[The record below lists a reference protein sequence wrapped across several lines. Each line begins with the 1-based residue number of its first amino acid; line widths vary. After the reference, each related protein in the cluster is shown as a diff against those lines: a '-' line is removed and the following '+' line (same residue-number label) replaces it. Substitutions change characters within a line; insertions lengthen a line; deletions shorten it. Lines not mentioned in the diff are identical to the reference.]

1 MKRFKELICLILVC
15 ALCLSD
21 LQTAQAFT
29 IAQNGSVSSSSP
41 GSASCGPSGQ
51 AWGYAISLKDLK
63 IPAVMGSPGEKAEID
78 NMDWFVWAYDEYA
91 HDAYPTIR
99 PDSCLLVQLDG
110 ADYTSCPFME
120 DSLDKA
126 NVKAKHAAK
135 RTATNTAVKKVNP
148 WTKALVKYYWSCG
161 STVEERTEKF
171 IKDLHSSG
179 KTSDSFIKK
188 VKKAFP
194 NDVPSTDTCRSAV
207 IDVLTSGNKCS
218 SSMQY
223 FSGTGIS
230 TTASSLVSKYKDIPI
245 AGRGKVTFYTLA
257 NLGAYITVAYAID
270 YNSNKEVLK
279 NYFDKTFYYSING
292 EVSSVE
298 FPVILINSVMPFYYG
313 GHRWWAT
320 VPHFLSWLMGVKLV
334 EFTQFYKRIGKDI
347 VKKDEYSLDFWD
359 MVYYIHK
366 NQYKDGKVSKR
377 TTSLR
382 CHGNNDCMKYST
394 NRMFSKKIN
403 CSATKASD
411 FWKSSTSSI
420 KGTQMCGIYASAW
433 KGIPGSPGLGLFVH
447 WNTKPE
453 RQKFSSLET
462 IFSLSDPATNNPI
475 DKGWA
480 TKDGVMENHPLYLK
494 NVKLDFGE
502 KYDMSD
508 LKSYIKGKKYGDN
521 TSVTVTFNVYRKEY
535 KKKPTS
541 LKKSKDKE
549 AKAKAFREQTESG
562 VLKMGSSGT
571 GTYIVKSSCKVS
583 DPKISGVTATGKK
596 LDMTVKQ
603 LKTMLKNPDKYLL
616 TIKTDKITNDFT
628 KQKSI
633 YFRYVLDCTVTFNGN
648 DKAQAQCNTPKD
660 TMYSCKVDPDD
671 PTTPEPQTYESAVA
685 TPYAEL
691 KCGSVT
697 DSGANEP
704 FEAMAGFPTTR
715 DIYFAS
721 GGSEYVAQVTYE
733 YREKQNS
740 KRTYTQDTSTKLSS
754 LTIPYKTQSANQDS
768 ASISG
773 KPADLKATCPDC
785 GAKVSTTWFPFRT
798 AETKWN
804 WEATATVPSHIT
816 GYTGGK
822 NPQPIY
828 CGGASKTTT
837 KSNSASP
844 GPDAVATCS
853 CGTTVTVAQHKV
865 KATQWNWEWRNYGHA
880 NSYLSS
886 DAESLPYTDCKTYTN
901 SRTESKTNTQNSKY
915 QNTTTTVSNASESCT
930 MPNTNKSGITSYITS
945 WDQKITDFNY
955 AEITDCKV
963 WKLVKSKCNDTY
975 DLVNQDEITASVQ
988 TTDDSELYNIAGK
1001 NTAKDGR
1008 FWHSEKTK
1016 DQDEYKFTTYSPKSC
1031 EFCVAYNAGL
1041 DLKSKSPQSIFNNT
1055 YAISDYLVLRTTKGD
1070 LSLIY
1075 FEYDCKN
1082 TTIPVGTV
1090 KFSGSK
1096 NGGSF
1101 TMDVKDV
1108 PFTKQNDRATYEK
1121 ICLKNPMSFKGID
1134 LQANAI
1140 TFGGYNGNY
1149 SSPSTKYVSTSGFT
1163 ENIDITSLKINDP
1176 NYSKYKA
1183 TTRPSPVFKLVQ
1195 NYDVPDITVS
1205 NGLYTFGDSSVFYK
1219 NLINFGSQ
1227 DPIEEI
1233 EAQDDYGSEKGFV
1246 MTTTYSPT
1254 HQSINDVVVHD
1265 PVSSQYAMIIPL
1277 DKSRDQ
1283 RTTSSL
1289 TDDEFHNNF
1298 PGQCTGDPSTCP
1310 YSHLHCTYGGSLYH
1324 DENCYDVEEVEYV
1337 IKSGDSTDV
1346 AAGDIYDYAY
1356 TGNVQSVTLPAG
1368 KYKLET
1374 WGASG
1379 GNSEHGAGGGN
1390 GGYSKGTI
1398 TLDNE
1403 TTLYIAVGQAQGPFN
1418 GGGYGYSSDGTYGGG
1433 ATSIA
1438 TVSGELATLV
1448 NNKDSILL
1456 VAGGGGSG
1464 GCTSWHGGAGGGAN
1478 QSGQQGYGGS
1488 SFGAGGY
1495 GGTLNGSSQ
1504 NNGAYG
1510 AGFGQGGSS
1519 SSGYYGSGGGGGGYY
1534 GGSAGENQ
1542 SGGGTAGGGG
1552 SGYASPLLTDI
1563 SGTTG
1568 GSTGAGK
1575 ARITAI
1581 EVNAKVVQTI
1591 PVYTLSC
1598 GEPHHA
1604 PNTNWRYYVSNW
1616 EKEDES
1622 RSGGL
1627 HDTDINSAKIRPL
1640 GSSGDFTKPS
1650 DMTSKYVLVQVEGEL
1665 KLAAKDNPYV
1675 DPTTGRQW
1683 TLDQYSLTGA
1693 GNTDCIWALTDN
1705 DAPAYN
1711 TTTATASKY
1720 HYSFGD
1726 STCWEACKNDA
1737 NHKDTA
1743 TATVGGKTYTAGG
1756 DFLNTDYGFQIYYP
1770 NTGNFYGNG
1779 AYGIGEASNTTGKG
1793 YTSPMDTTEWL
1804 KYKYVTF
1811 SFDVIYDRDG
1821 DGDFSDDKLYLG
1833 GEPIPLGEIGANGR
1847 FVDDSPTDYLYNF
1860 YIPLEQDEIESAHVG
1875 FYAVAINN
1883 EADAWY
1889 SNEKSHNFERNNYA
1903 AEHDSKKEDTI
1914 DVVGR
1919 IGALTMLDTGDFR
1932 YANLFKQIQEGWLVD
1947 NIVHKVDYAKQNY
1960 FMADP
1965 TTIRG
1970 ETGTTATNGLNTYG
1984 TQLYKNDLSKLIEF
1998 PLVPD
2003 KNNIDA
2009 LKKQPQR
2016 VGYMNY
2022 MSLETIGNYYGE
2034 NKDGDDTYKTQITPY
2049 YYHLDLTTGKWTP
2062 MDVYMLVGTQYKRI
2076 AEYGSTEATTDYEWL
2091 YSLNWQEE
2099 SSRRMYTT
2107 EEKATTDLVVDKLK
2121 SLKTTLNDD
2130 GEQVSVLK
2138 SILIPSGKE
2147 YAYGTANRLFMKD
2160 KNRTFIGTT
2169 LTESTYTNPGE
2180 RISEEKYSRNGQ
2192 RWHFS
2197 LGLPSSAVFVP
2208 AGEKCTQANIDKYAN
2223 NHSVV
2228 VCAIDVLARGTV
2240 WTLKYSGVPTED
2252 QVLKIIPNGNTYN
2265 YSGDPDGPGDKQII
2279 TVYSPNKSSKDDLN
2293 VEGTH

>member
-15 ALCLSD
+15 ALFLSN
-21 LQTAQAFT
+21 LQVANAFT
-29 IAQNGSVSSSSP
+29 IGANGSVSSSSA
-41 GSASCGPSGQ
+41 GSAACGPSGE
-51 AWGYAISLKDLK
+51 AWGYVIGFAQPKFTPSLYWPTND
-63 IPAVMGSPGEKAEID
+63 ATANQVSQ
-78 NMDWFVWAYDEYA
+78 FQSAYNNYVDENYVTV
-91 HDAYPTIR
+91 DP
-99 PDSCLLVQLDG
+99 SNCLLVQLAG
-110 ADYTSCPFME
+110 ADYSSCKLMSDDLKSSTNEP
-120 DSLDKA
+120 A
-126 NVKAKHAAK
+126 NYHYK
-135 RTATNTAVKKVNP
+135 RTPTNTTKDSINP
-148 WTKALVKYYWSCG
+148 WAKPVIKYFLSLG
-161 STVEERTEKF
+161 STDYDRYVKLKS
-171 IKDLHSSG
+171 ILKKGDY
-179 KTSDSFIKK
+179 KTLVRKIKK
-188 VKKAFP
+188 VCAS
-194 NDVPSTDTCRSAV
+194 DVPSEAECRNSV
-207 IDVLTSGNKCS
+207 VGVLTSGNK
-218 SSMQY
+218 
-223 FSGTGIS
+223 
-230 TTASSLVSKYKDIPI
+230 AKSSLSLFAGFNCSDKYPS
-245 AGRGKVTFYTLA
+245 LA
-257 NLGAYITVAYAID
+257 TKFTGTQTENTNNMCRLAYLGAYLTVGYAIGMNNAHGSVEK
-270 YNSNKEVLK
+270 YMKACGKLEPSQRME
-279 NYFDKTFYYSING
+279 T
-292 EVSSVE
+292 VE
-298 FPVILINSVMPFYYG
+298 FPVITINSVMPFYYSG
-313 GHRWWAT
+313 SRWWAT
-320 VPHFLSWLMGVKLV
+320 VPHFMAWLMGVNLK
-334 EFTQFYKRIGKDI
+334 EFTDYGSRIGRRYDAGGSIYK
-347 VKKDEYSLDFWD
+347 
-359 MVYYIHK
+359 MVYNIHK
-366 NQYKDGKVSKR
+366 YQYNKDGKV
-377 TTSLR
+377 TTRKKALK
-382 CHGNNDCMKYST
+382 CHTGTECMRYST
-394 NRMFSKKIN
+394 NRMFDKKMN
-403 CSATKASD
+403 CNDSSFSSFWSA
-411 FWKSSTSSI
+411 STSRYH
-420 KGTQMCGIYASAW
+420 GTQMCGVYCSDMEGLAFCTTWLTVDGKPLSW
-433 KGIPGSPGLGLFVH
+433 KDFK
-447 WNTKPE
+447 TT
-453 RQKFSSLET
+453 FT
-462 IFSLSDPATNNPI
+462 LSDPSSNNPI

-480 TKDGVMENHPLYLK
+480 SKEGMMERHPLYLK
-494 NVKLDFGE
+494 DVELALSD
-502 KYDMSD
+502 DVTMSD
-508 LKSYIKGKKYGDN
+508 LNKYIKETNYSDN

-535 KKKPTS
+535 KKKPKS
-541 LKKSKDKE
+541 IAKKGEPTKQ
-549 AKAKAFREQTESG
+549 AKAFREGTESG

-571 GTYIVKSSCKVS
+571 GTYITKSSCKVGGKLPDGAS
-583 DPKISGVTATGKK
+583 ASGKTITMK
-596 LDMTVKQ
+596 VKQ
-603 LKTMLKNPDKYLL
+603 LRKMLEKPKDYPL

-633 YFRYVLDCTVTFNGN
+633 YFRYVLDCTVTFKDN
-648 DKAQAQCNTPKD
+648 DKAQAPCNTPKD

-671 PTTPEPQTYESAVA
+671 PETPEPQTYESAVA

-733 YREKQNS
+733 YREHKNG

-785 GAKVSTTWFPFRT
+785 GATVSTTWFPFRT
-798 AETKWN
+798 GETAWN
-804 WEATATVPSHIT
+804 WESTATVPSHII

-822 NPQPIY
+822 NPSPIY
-828 CGGASKTTT
+828 CGGATNTATT
-837 KSNSASP
+837 SDSATP
-844 GPDAVATCS
+844 GAPAKATCS
-853 CGTTVTVAQHKV
+853 CGTTVTVDQKKV
-865 KATQWNWEWRNYGHA
+865 KATKWNWEWRNYGHA
-880 NSYLSS
+880 NSYSSS
-886 DAESLPYTDCKTYTN
+886 DAESLPYTDNKTYTN
-901 SRTESKTNTQNSKY
+901 TKTESKTNTQNGKY

-930 MPNTNKSGITSYITS
+930 MTNTDKNGITSYITS
-945 WDQKITDFNY
+945 WDQNITDFNY

-963 WKLVKSKCNDTY
+963 WKLVKSKCDGTY
-975 DLVNQDEITASVQ
+975 DLVNQDDITASVQ

-1001 NTAKDGR
+1001 NTAKAGR

-1031 EFCVAYNAGL
+1031 EYCVAYNAGL
-1041 DLKSKSPQSIFNNT
+1041 DLKSKNPQSIYNNT

-1096 NGGSF
+1096 KGGSF
-1101 TMDVKDV
+1101 TMTVKDV
-1108 PFTKQNDRATYEK
+1108 PFTDQNSRATYEK
-1121 ICLKNPMSFKGID
+1121 ICLKNKMSFKGID
-1134 LQANAI
+1134 LKADAI
-1140 TFGGYNGNY
+1140 TYGGYGGNY

-1163 ENIDITSLKINDP
+1163 ENIDITSLKVNDP

-1195 NYDVPDITVS
+1195 NYDVPDTTVS
-1205 NGLYTFGDSSVFYK
+1205 NGLYEFGDSSVFYK
-1219 NLINFGSQ
+1219 NLINYGSE
-1227 DPIEEI
+1227 DPIEDI
-1233 EAQDDYGSEKGFV
+1233 EEQEDYGSEKGF
-1246 MTTTYSPT
+1246 MLSTTYSPT
-1254 HQSINDVVVHD
+1254 HQSINSVVVHD
-1265 PVSSQYAMIIPL
+1265 PVSAQYAMIIPL

-1298 PGQCTGDPSTCP
+1298 PAQCTGDPSTCP
-1310 YSHLHCTYGGSLYH
+1310 YSHLHCTYSDSLYH
-1324 DENCYDVEEVEYV
+1324 NEKCYDTEEVEYV
-1337 IKSGDSTDV
+1337 IGEEKGTPKTYTGGQTINVTAGKSYSIEVYGKVDGEAKGGLASGVYKATADGLLNLNFTSDGIQVSALDKGSAVTNSYGLEASQLPCSALTVGMTHIHCLDGCRCYYDICTGTGCTWSQYPKYGTYYTSVPTELMSVTNGKVTAATYTWYHNDS
-1346 AAGDIYDYAY
+1346 GCSYAY
-1356 TGNVQSVTLPAG
+1356 
-1368 KYKLET
+1368 ET
-1374 WGASG
+1374 HRTTSTSYCTQCGHSCGYLSSSTPTG
-1379 GNSEHGAGGGN
+1379 GNATN
-1390 GGYSKGTI
+1390 GTGTVANDKVSK
-1398 TLDNE
+1398 
-1403 TTLYIAVGQAQGPFN
+1403 
-1418 GGGYGYSSDGTYGGG
+1418 
-1433 ATSIA
+1433 
-1438 TVSGELATLV
+1438 
-1448 NNKDSILL
+1448 
-1456 VAGGGGSG
+1456 
-1464 GCTSWHGGAGGGAN
+1464 
-1478 QSGQQGYGGS
+1478 
-1488 SFGAGGY
+1488 
-1495 GGTLNGSSQ
+1495 
-1504 NNGAYG
+1504 
-1510 AGFGQGGSS
+1510 
-1519 SSGYYGSGGGGGGYY
+1519 
-1534 GGSAGENQ
+1534 
-1542 SGGGTAGGGG
+1542 
-1552 SGYASPLLTDI
+1552 
-1563 SGTTG
+1563 
-1568 GSTGAGK
+1568 GSTG
-1575 ARITAI
+1575 TSS
-1581 EVNAKVVQTI
+1581 ETTAKVIITEMVKKVQTV
-1591 PVYTLSC
+1591 PVYTLQCNES
-1598 GEPHHA
+1598 HHA

-1616 EKEDES
+1616 EKEDS
-1622 RSGGL
+1622 TRSTGL
-1627 HDTDINSAKIRPL
+1627 HDADINSAKIRPV
-1640 GSSGDFTKPS
+1640 GSSADFTKPS
-1650 DMTSKYVLVQVEGEL
+1650 DMTSKYVLVQVGGEL

-1675 DPTTGRQW
+1675 DPATGRQW

-1693 GNTDCIWALTDN
+1693 GNTDCIWTLTDN
-1705 DAPAYN
+1705 DAPAFDA
-1711 TTTATASKY
+1711 TTATASKY

-1779 AYGIGEASNTTGKG
+1779 AYGIGEVSNTTGKG

-1889 SNEKSHNFERNNYA
+1889 SNEKSHNFERENYA
-1903 AEHDSKKEDTI
+1903 AEHDAKKEDTI

-1947 NIVHKVDYAKQNY
+1947 NIVHKVDYTKQNY
-1960 FMADP
+1960 FMSDP
-1965 TTIRG
+1965 TNIRG

-2076 AEYGSTEATTDYEWL
+2076 AEYGSTEATTDYEWI

-2099 SSRRMYTT
+2099 HDRRMYTT

-2180 RISEEKYSRNGQ
+2180 RIAEEKYSRNGQ
-2192 RWHFS
+2192 CWHFS

>member
-29 IAQNGSVSSSSP
+29 VAQNGSVSSSSP

-63 IPAVMGSPGEKAEID
+63 IPAVIGSPGEKAEID
-78 NMDWFVWAYDEYA
+78 NMDWFKDTYDEYA
-91 HDAYPTIR
+91 HAAYPTIR
-99 PDSCLLVQLDG
+99 PDNCLLVQLDG

-135 RTATNTAVKKVNP
+135 RTATDTTIKKVNP

-161 STVEERTEKF
+161 STMEERTEKF

-207 IDVLTSGNKCS
+207 IDVLASSKKCATSMK
-218 SSMQY
+218 Y
-223 FSGTGIS
+223 FSGTDIS
-230 TTASSLVSKYKDIPI
+230 TTASSLVNKYSSIPI
-245 AGRGKVTFYTLA
+245 AGRGKVTFSTLA

-279 NYFDKTFYYSING
+279 NYFDKTFHYSING
-292 EVSSVE
+292 EVSSVD

-347 VKKDEYSLDFWD
+347 VKSDAYSLDFWD

-366 NQYKDGKVSKR
+366 NQYKGGKVSKR
-377 TTSLR
+377 TTSLK

-411 FWKSSTSSI
+411 FWKASTSSI

-433 KGIPGSPGLGLFVH
+433 EDITGSPGLGFFVH
-447 WNTKPE
+447 WNTKPVMY
-453 RQKFSSLET
+453 RLSKLET
-462 IFSLSDPATNNPI
+462 MFSLSDPASNNPI

-494 NVKLDFGE
+494 DVKLDFSDGY
-502 KYDMSD
+502 KLSD
-508 LKSYIKGKKYGDN
+508 LTSYIKGKKYTDS
-521 TSVTVTFNVYRKEY
+521 TAVTVAFNVYRKEY

-549 AKAKAFREQTESG
+549 AKVKAFREQTESG

-603 LKTMLKNPDKYLL
+603 LKTMLKNPDKYPL

-648 DKAQAQCNTPKD
+648 DKAQAPCNTPKD
-660 TMYSCKVDPDD
+660 TMYSCKIEPDD

-733 YREKQNS
+733 YREKQNG

-754 LTIPYKTQSANQDS
+754 LTIPYKTQTADQDS
-768 ASISG
+768 PSISG

-785 GAKVSTTWFPFRT
+785 GAKVSATWFPFRT
-798 AETKWN
+798 AETRWN
-804 WEATATVPSHIT
+804 WKATATTGTHVI

-822 NPQPIY
+822 YPHPIY
-828 CGGASKTTT
+828 CTAGSKTTT
-837 KSNSASP
+837 KSNSDSP
-844 GPDAVATCS
+844 GPAAVATCS
-853 CGTTVTVAQHKV
+853 CGAETVTVEQTKV

-901 SRTESKTNTQNSKY
+901 SRTESKTNTQNGKY

-1041 DLKSKSPQSIFNNT
+1041 DLKSKNPQSIFNNT

-1195 NYDVPDITVS
+1195 NYDVPDTTVS
-1205 NGLYTFGDSSVFYK
+1205 NGLYTFEDSSVFYK

-1310 YSHLHCTYGGSLYH
+1310 YSHLHCTYDGSLYH

-1337 IKSGDSTDV
+1337 IGEDKGTPQTYKSGQT
-1346 AAGDIYDYAY
+1346 INI
-1356 TGNVQSVTLPAG
+1356 TAG
-1368 KYKLET
+1368 KTYSIEVCGKVDGEAKGGL
-1374 WGASG
+1374 ASG
-1379 GNSEHGAGGGN
+1379 VYKA
-1390 GGYSKGTI
+1390 
-1398 TLDNE
+1398 
-1403 TTLYIAVGQAQGPFN
+1403 
-1418 GGGYGYSSDGTYGGG
+1418 SSDGMLSLSFTSDGVQVSALDKGSAVTNNYGLSSSQLPCS
-1433 ATSIA
+1433 AL
-1438 TVSGELATLV
+1438 TVGMSH
-1448 NNKDSILL
+1448 IH
-1456 VAGGGGSG
+1456 
-1464 GCTSWHGGAGGGAN
+1464 C
-1478 QSGQQGYGGS
+1478 
-1488 SFGAGGY
+1488 
-1495 GGTLNGSSQ
+1495 LNGCRD
-1504 NNGAYG
+1504 
-1510 AGFGQGGSS
+1510 
-1519 SSGYYGSGGGGGGYY
+1519 YYGKCTGVGCQWSSWPKYGTYYTSAPSELMSVTNGKTTAATYKWYHNNPGCFYAYETHNTTSTSYCTLCGHSCGYLASNTPTSG
-1534 GGSAGENQ
+1534 SVTN
-1542 SGGGTAGGGG
+1542 GTGK
-1552 SGYASPLLTDI
+1552 I
-1563 SGTTG
+1563 SSDKVTK
-1568 GSTGAGK
+1568 GSTGASS
-1575 ARITAI
+1575 
-1581 EVNAKVVQTI
+1581 ESVAKVTITEMVKKVQSV

-1598 GEPHHA
+1598 GEAHHA

-1622 RSGGL
+1622 RSSGL

-1650 DMTSKYVLVQVEGEL
+1650 DMTSKFVLVQVEGEL

-1693 GNTDCIWALTDN
+1693 GSTDCIWALTDN

-1947 NIVHKVDYAKQNY
+1947 NIVHKVDYTKQNY
-1960 FMADP
+1960 FMSDP
-1965 TTIRG
+1965 TNIRG

-2076 AEYGSTEATTDYEWL
+2076 AEYGSTEATTDYEWI
-2091 YSLNWQEE
+2091 YSLNWKEE
-2099 SSRRMYTT
+2099 HDRRMYTT

-2208 AGEKCTQANIDKYAN
+2208 AGEKCTQVNIDKYAN

-2240 WTLKYSGVPTED
+2240 WTLKYSGVSTED
-2252 QVLKIIPNGNTYN
+2252 QALKIIPNGNTYN

>member
-78 NMDWFVWAYDEYA
+78 NMDWFENAYDEYA

-135 RTATNTAVKKVNP
+135 RTATNTTVQKVNP
-148 WTKALVKYYWSCG
+148 WTEALVKYYWSCG
-161 STVEERTEKF
+161 STMEERTEKF

-179 KTSDSFIKK
+179 KTSDSFITK

-207 IDVLTSGNKCS
+207 IDVLASGNKCS
-218 SSMQY
+218 SSMRY
-223 FSGTGIS
+223 FSGTYIS
-230 TTASSLVSKYKDIPI
+230 TTASSLVNKYSSIPTT
-245 AGRGKVTFYTLA
+245 GRGKVTFYTLA

-292 EVSSVE
+292 EVSSIE

-347 VKKDEYSLDFWD
+347 VKRDEYSLDFWD
-359 MVYYIHK
+359 MVYYIHE
-366 NQYKDGKVSKR
+366 NRYKDGRVSKR
-377 TTSLR
+377 TSGLK

-433 KGIPGSPGLGLFVH
+433 KDIPGSPGLGFFVH

-453 RQKFSSLET
+453 IPDFDKGFKT
-462 IFSLSDPATNNPI
+462 TFSLSDPATNNPM

-494 NVKLDFGE
+494 DVKLDFSDGY
-502 KYDMSD
+502 KLSD
-508 LKSYIKGKKYGDN
+508 LTSYIKSKKYTDS
-521 TSVTVTFNVYRKEY
+521 TAVTVTFNVYRKEY
-535 KKKPTS
+535 KKKPKPS
-541 LKKSKDKE
+541 LSNSNVKKNV
-549 AKAKAFREQTESG
+549 AKKFRDQTESG

-603 LKTMLKNPDKYLL
+603 LKTMLKNPDKYPL

-733 YREKQNS
+733 YRSKQNG

-754 LTIPYKTQSANQDS
+754 LTIPYKTQTADQDS
-768 ASISG
+768 PSISG

-798 AETKWN
+798 AETKWD

-822 NPQPIY
+822 NPSPIY

-837 KSNSASP
+837 KSNSDSP
-844 GPDAVATCS
+844 GPDAVATCP
-853 CGTTVTVAQHKV
+853 CGTTATVAQHKV

-886 DAESLPYTDCKTYTN
+886 DAESLPYTDCKTFTN

-963 WKLVKSKCNDTY
+963 WKLVKSKCSDTY

-1041 DLKSKSPQSIFNNT
+1041 DLKSKNPQSIFNNT

-1195 NYDVPDITVS
+1195 NYDVPDTTVS

-1233 EAQDDYGSEKGFV
+1233 EAQDDYSSENGFV

-1310 YSHLHCTYGGSLYH
+1310 YSHLHCTYNSSLYH

-1337 IKSGDSTDV
+1337 IGEEKGTPQTYKSGQT
-1346 AAGDIYDYAY
+1346 INI
-1356 TGNVQSVTLPAG
+1356 TAG
-1368 KYKLET
+1368 KTYSIEVYGKVDGDAKGGL
-1374 WGASG
+1374 ASG
-1379 GNSEHGAGGGN
+1379 VYKA
-1390 GGYSKGTI
+1390 
-1398 TLDNE
+1398 
-1403 TTLYIAVGQAQGPFN
+1403 
-1418 GGGYGYSSDGTYGGG
+1418 SSDGMLSLSFTSDGVQVSALDKGG
-1433 ATSIA
+1433 AVTNNYGLSSSQLPCSALTVGMSHIHCLDGCRDYYGKCTGVGCQWSSWPKYGTYYTSVPSELMSVTNGKTTAA
-1438 TVSGELATLV
+1438 TYKWYHNDSGCSYAYETHNTTSTSYCTQCGHGCGYLASNTPT
-1448 NNKDSILL
+1448 
-1456 VAGGGGSG
+1456 GGSVTNG
-1464 GCTSWHGGAGGGAN
+1464 TGKI
-1478 QSGQQGYGGS
+1478 S
-1488 SFGAGGY
+1488 SDKV
-1495 GGTLNGSSQ
+1495 TK
-1504 NNGAYG
+1504 
-1510 AGFGQGGSS
+1510 
-1519 SSGYYGSGGGGGGYY
+1519 
-1534 GGSAGENQ
+1534 
-1542 SGGGTAGGGG
+1542 
-1552 SGYASPLLTDI
+1552 
-1563 SGTTG
+1563 
-1568 GSTGAGK
+1568 GSTGASS
-1575 ARITAI
+1575 
-1581 EVNAKVVQTI
+1581 ESVAKVVITEMVKKVQSV

-1616 EKEDES
+1616 EKEDS
-1622 RSGGL
+1622 TRSTGL
-1627 HDTDINSAKIRPL
+1627 HDANINSAKIRPI
-1640 GSSGDFTKPS
+1640 GSSDDFTKPS

-1693 GNTDCIWALTDN
+1693 GSTDCIWALTDN

-1821 DGDFSDDKLYLG
+1821 DGDFSDDKMYLG

-1847 FVDDSPTDYLYNF
+1847 FIDDSPNDYLYNF
-1860 YIPLEQDEIESAHVG
+1860 YIPLEQNEMESAHVG

-1947 NIVHKVDYAKQNY
+1947 NIVHKVDYTKQNY
-1960 FMADP
+1960 FMSDP
-1965 TTIRG
+1965 TNIRG

-2076 AEYGSTEATTDYEWL
+2076 AEYGSTEATTDYEWI

-2099 SSRRMYTT
+2099 RDRRMYTT

-2197 LGLPSSAVFVP
+2197 LGLPSSAVFVS
-2208 AGEKCTQANIDKYAN
+2208 AGEKCTQVNIDKYAN